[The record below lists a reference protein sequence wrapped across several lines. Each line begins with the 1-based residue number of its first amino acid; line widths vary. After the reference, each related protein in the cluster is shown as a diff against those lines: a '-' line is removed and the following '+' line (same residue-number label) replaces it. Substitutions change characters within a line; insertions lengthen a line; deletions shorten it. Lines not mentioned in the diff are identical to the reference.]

1 MHLVSIPRDGN
12 VSLSDITLPEVA
24 TSVVVATVQMYARR
38 GHAEPW
44 VGYLAIEGGKCVGSC
59 GFTSPPAE
67 DAAEIAYFTF
77 PDFERCG
84 NATRMA
90 QRLISIAQE
99 CDPSVRI
106 IAHTLTE
113 ENASNHILK
122 KLGFAFAGTVDHPE
136 DGKIW
141 EWNYEPQFLR
151 VSPVAHGSNNS

>member
-12 VSLSDITLPEVA
+12 VSLSDITLPEAA
-24 TSVVVATVQMYARR
+24 TAVIASTVQLYARR
-38 GHAEPW
+38 GYIEPW
-44 VGYLAIEGGKCVGSC
+44 VGYLAIEGSNCVGCC
-59 GFTSPPAE
+59 GFTSPPVG

-77 PDFERCG
+77 PDFEKRG
-84 NATRMA
+84 IATRMA

-99 CDPSVRI
+99 FDPSMGI

-122 KLGFAFAGTVDHPE
+122 KLGFAFTGTIDHPE

-141 EWNYEPQFLR
+141 EWSYEAKFNR
-151 VSPVAHGSNNS
+151 A